1 MVAMGTSVLDLYLRL
16 VSTITLIFYYASLDS
31 FRKERL
37 VQHMPYIYQC
47 YKQCHV
53 DYRMYYDHPL
63 MFSRSGGNSFIRYA
77 A

>member
-1 MVAMGTSVLDLYLRL
+1 
-16 VSTITLIFYYASLDS
+16 
-31 FRKERL
+31 
-37 VQHMPYIYQC
+37 MPYIYQS

-63 MFSRSGGNSFIRYA
+63 MFSRSGGTGFIRYA